1 LADAA
6 DRLDAAAAWWRLSQ
20 GRLTPDDRVE
30 MPMMSGSMTPI
41 LPVGSALIIA
51 GIRRGECR
59 TGDIVVFHDGER
71 LIAHRLLL
79 GWPPGR
85 ARLFLQAG
93 DGVSPVGWIAARSIL
108 GLVTAV
114 RDPDQPARDL
124 RLPETRR
131 EGVRIAR
138 RRLRR
143 LLGLRWPGP
152 LRKVQAWLLR
162 R

>member
-1 LADAA
+1 
-6 DRLDAAAAWWRLSQ
+6 
-20 GRLTPDDRVE
+20 LTPDDRVE

-41 LPVGSALIIA
+41 LPVGATLIITGVRPGA
-51 GIRRGECR
+51 CR

-85 ARLFLQAG
+85 ARVFLQAG
-93 DGVSPVGWIAARSIL
+93 DGVSALGWIAARSIL

-114 RDPDQPARDL
+114 RGPDQLPRDL
-124 RLPETRR
+124 RLPEARR
-131 EGVRIAR
+131 EGARLAR

-143 LLGLRWPGP
+143 IVSEPWLEP
-152 LRKVQAWLLR
+152 LRKGRAWLLR